1 MILTRI
7 KQLIKEELEDFISS
21 NNSISF
27 EDNPLEFII
36 QKYPSLDATI
46 AELLTNE
53 YRDYITGIY
62 VMAPKP
68 TTFRVLLHNGQEFY
82 LIYGPKAYIVK
93 ISGKKYN
100 LMNLV
105 EEQFAIKSIAQLL
118 ELGMPPG
125 SKGPEESF
133 NNDPG
138 IEGDKPI
145 EEEPAEGEPEEIKES
160 LNTKPKSKF
169 RILESKG
176 GAKFGYKIGEF
187 ITPSETLQSRSWFF
201 KSKVGY
207 LGTGYYFYGDEKNAS
222 QDKKT
227 LNRGEEIKKIDL
239 SKYNLYR
246 SSNPTQF
253 YDTIKDLTQQLGL
266 YALEGSSLSEEEEYL
281 AFEEVA
287 DIIVDELNL
296 PLETEN
302 VIKIIMG
309 FVQDVRD
316 KKDGPLISNRLLIP
330 LGYDG
335 IDNTNTSLDNYGVG
349 SVIFP

>member
-1 MILTRI
+1 MILSSI

-36 QKYPSLDATI
+36 QKYPSLDAAI
-46 AELLTNE
+46 SDLLTND

-62 VMAPKP
+62 VIAPKP
-68 TTFRVLLHNGQEFY
+68 TTFKILLHNGQEFY
-82 LIYGPKAYIVK
+82 LIYGPRSYIAKV
-93 ISGKKYN
+93 SGKKYDLIN
-100 LMNLV
+100 IV
-105 EEQFAIKSIAQLL
+105 DEQFAIKSIAQLL

-125 SKGPEESF
+125 SKGPEDSIDNKADIKSGEV
-133 NNDPG
+133 P
-138 IEGDKPI
+138 
-145 EEEPAEGEPEEIKES
+145 EEIPAEGEPEEIKES
-160 LNTKPKSKF
+160 ISLKSKIKF
-169 RILESKG
+169 RIIESKN
-176 GAKFGYKIGEF
+176 GATFGYKIGEF

-201 KSKVGY
+201 KSKIGY
-207 LGTGYYFYGDEKNAS
+207 LGTGYYFYGDENNAL

-227 LNRGEEIKKIDL
+227 LNRGEKIKKIDL

-246 SSNPTQF
+246 PSNPTLF

-266 YALEGSSLSEEEEYL
+266 YALEGDSLSEEEEYL

-287 DIIVDELNL
+287 DIIINELNL
-296 PLETEN
+296 PLKTED
-302 VIKIIMG
+302 VIKIISG
-309 FVQDVRD
+309 FVQDVRN
-316 KKDGPLISNRLLIP
+316 KKDGPLLSNRLLIP

-335 IDNTNTSLDNYGVG
+335 IDNTNTGLDNYGVG

>member
-21 NNSISF
+21 NNSITF

-46 AELLTNE
+46 AELLTNN

-93 ISGKKYN
+93 VSGKKYN

-133 NNDPG
+133 NNDSE
-138 IEGDKPI
+138 IKD
-145 EEEPAEGEPEEIKES
+145 EEEPAEGEPEEIQES
-160 LNTKPKSKF
+160 LNTNSKN
-169 RILESKG
+169 
-176 GAKFGYKIGEF
+176 KFKIVE
-187 ITPSETLQSRSWFF
+187 
-201 KSKVGY
+201 
-207 LGTGYYFYGDEKNAS
+207 
-222 QDKKT
+222 
-227 LNRGEEIKKIDL
+227 
-239 SKYNLYR
+239 
-246 SSNPTQF
+246 
-253 YDTIKDLTQQLGL
+253 
-266 YALEGSSLSEEEEYL
+266 
-281 AFEEVA
+281 
-287 DIIVDELNL
+287 
-296 PLETEN
+296 
-302 VIKIIMG
+302 
-309 FVQDVRD
+309 
-316 KKDGPLISNRLLIP
+316 
-330 LGYDG
+330 
-335 IDNTNTSLDNYGVG
+335 
-349 SVIFP
+349 